1 MSKRSYLWHQAEVCL
16 SRARTSGDP
25 VLKEL
30 YEDMAVDFAHDAAR
44 EQHLD
49 SVGNLERGSRENPP
63 HKYDLIGSAHL

>member
-44 EQHLD
+44 EQNHD
-49 SVGNLERGSRENPP
+49 SVRNLERESRENPP
-63 HKYDLIGSAHL
+63 HK

>member
-44 EQHLD
+44 EQNLD
-49 SVGNLERGSRENPP
+49 SVRNLERESRENPP
-63 HKYDLIGSAHL
+63 HK

>member
-16 SRARTSGDP
+16 SRARTSSDP

-44 EQHLD
+44 EQNLD
-49 SVGNLERGSRENPP
+49 SVRNLERESRENPP
-63 HKYDLIGSAHL
+63 HK

>member
-44 EQHLD
+44 DQNLD

-63 HKYDLIGSAHL
+63 HK

>member
-1 MSKRSYLWHQAEVCL
+1 MSKRSYLWHHAEVCL

-44 EQHLD
+44 EQNLD
-49 SVGNLERGSRENPP
+49 SVRNLERESRENPP
-63 HKYDLIGSAHL
+63 HK